1 MNDTS
6 RRALLRWRF
15 AVQPHP
21 TGDASMSSKSN
32 SAPRLAGLAMAALAV
47 AVSGALVS
55 PVASA
60 SGFQISE
67 NTVKA
72 MGRAYA
78 GREAAGNDASVVM
91 NNPAAMVDF
100 DTYAVQID
108 ATAIDVSTQFHGS
121 GTDAIGQPL
130 SGGDGDNGGGV
141 HGVPAISFIAP
152 LGPDWRLGFGINAP
166 YGLATEFDAGWMGRY
181 QALKCGVKSIDLTGS
196 IAWAVT
202 PAFSL
207 GFSVVAQKT
216 TIDLGNAIDF
226 GAVLAGMQVP
236 GFLPQSADGAVRM
249 RGDDWKWGWQI
260 GAEWKP
266 TQQDTLALSYH
277 AKINHDINGTAYFTV
292 PPSVQFVFTQAQ
304 LPVFQNTAASGA
316 FATPATASLS
326 YWHKTMGP
334 VSWGAELSWTGW
346 SSFSHLAID
355 FANPYQPDIDQYY
368 GWRNT
373 WFGSLGMDYQI
384 SSQWTWRAG
393 VAFDQTP
400 TRDFSR
406 DPRIPDGARKWI
418 SVGAT
423 YSPSANVD
431 LDIGYTHLFVD
442 DGSVNDLSATGD
454 HLVGTFDNAGNLFGI
469 SMQYRF

>member
-1 MNDTS
+1 
-6 RRALLRWRF
+6 
-15 AVQPHP
+15 
-21 TGDASMSSKSN
+21 MSNKPI
-32 SAPRLAGLAMAALAV
+32 SAAGLAGLALAALTV

-91 NNPAAMVDF
+91 NNPASMVDF

-108 ATAIDVSTQFHGS
+108 ATAIDISTQFSGS

-130 SGGDGDNGGGV
+130 SGGDGGNGGGV

-152 LGPDWRLGFGINAP
+152 VAPNWRLGFGINAP
-166 YGLATEFDAGWMGRY
+166 YGLATEYDAGWMGRY
-181 QALKCGVKSIDLTGS
+181 QALKTAVKSIDFTGS
-196 IAWAVT
+196 VAWAIN
-202 PAFSL
+202 PQFSL
-207 GFSVVAQKT
+207 GFSVIAQKT
-216 TIDLGNAIDF
+216 TIDLGNAINF
-226 GAVLAGMQVP
+226 GAVLAAP
-236 GFLPQSADGAVRM
+236 PFNLAPTFLPQGADGAIRL
-249 RGDDWKWGWQI
+249 RGDDWKWGWAA

-266 TQQDTLALSYH
+266 TPQDSIALSYH
-277 AKINHDINGTAYFTV
+277 AKINHEFDGKAYFTV
-292 PPSVQFVFTQAQ
+292 PQGVQFVFDQAQ
-304 LPVFQNTAASGA
+304 LPLFQNTGASGSL
-316 FATPATASLS
+316 ATPATASLS

-355 FANPYQPDIDQYY
+355 FANPVQPDIDQYY
-368 GWRNT
+368 GWRDT
-373 WFGSLGMDYQI
+373 WFGSVGMDYQV

-393 VAFDQTP
+393 VAYDQTP

-406 DPRIPDGARKWI
+406 DPRVPDGARKWL
-418 SVGAT
+418 SLGAT
-423 YSPSANVD
+423 YSPSANVA
-431 LDIGYTHLFVD
+431 LNIGYTHLFVD
-442 DGSVNDLSATGD
+442 DGDVNDISQTGD
-454 HLVGTFDNAGNLFGI
+454 HLVGSFDNHGNLFGI
-469 SMQYRF
+469 SMEYRF